1 VVAPSENV
9 IDGIYGASDA
19 LYFSERNGVGNTL
32 LRFPYND
39 PTRSERT
46 ALPVQ
51 GPIFTVDASAD
62 HPGVLFGLDSWIVP
76 PVAYWYDPNTKKLID
91 TGVQP
96 KSTLNFSKFAVREVQ
111 VPSTD
116 DASIPVSIISQKDIV
131 LDGSNPTLF
140 EGYGAYGITIDPAFS
155 SDSLPILPLYAS
167 IFPWVERGGVFAVA
181 HVRGGG
187 EYGERWHLAGY
198 VWA

>member
-1 VVAPSENV
+1 M
-9 IDGIYGASDA
+9 
-19 LYFSERNGVGNTL
+19 
-32 LRFPYND
+32 
-39 PTRSERT
+39 
-46 ALPVQ
+46 
-51 GPIFTVDASAD
+51 
-62 HPGVLFGLDSWIVP
+62 GLDSWIVP
-76 PVAYWYDPNTKKLID
+76 PVAYWYDPKTKTLID

-131 LDGSNPTLF
+131 LDGSHPTLF

-181 HVRGGG
+181 HVRDGG
-187 EYGERWHLAGY
+187 EYGEHWHLAGQKATKQHTVDDMIATARYLIAEKYTSPECLAVRGTSAGGISVGNSITQHRNCLPQLSTTSVLLTPY
-198 VWA
+198 VFR